1 MTEEPFVTGE
11 SRVIQNPHTMIKFH
25 ITTYGWGNNTP
36 RTLKG
41 ECNAEGAEALLQ
53 LPIWASGRFREWQQT
68 DMSQPLEFIHEMNGG
83 TGRFRCELVK

>member
-1 MTEEPFVTGE
+1 MF
-11 SRVIQNPHTMIKFH
+11 RFD
-25 ITTYGWGNNTP
+25 ITTYGWGNNAP

-68 DMSQPLEFIHEMNGG
+68 DRSPPREVIHEMNGG
-83 TGRFRCELVK
+83 SGRFRCELGK

>member
-1 MTEEPFVTGE
+1 
-11 SRVIQNPHTMIKFH
+11 MIRFT